1 MFSNLS
7 DHELL
12 NIILVINFVYIGY
25 RILRSSLKII
35 GFLVLFIVFGLIL
48 ADRYNFDPLHLK
60 QEEHLVKS
68 KDKNHTNKEKSDTS
82 RD

>member
-68 KDKNHTNKEKSDTS
+68 KDKKNLEKEKTNTS

>member
-12 NIILVINFVYIGY
+12 NIILVINFFYIGY

-68 KDKNHTNKEKSDTS
+68 KDKKNLEKEKTNTS